1 MKIEELTKEERQGK
15 KRGKRQRRK
24 GIKLQ
29 SEADTQTRKV
39 NHRWQSAPYADSVQD
54 FGRQD
59 TRSGAVLVTTGVLAD
74 IPSWRLGQWRPPV
87 NCTNS
92 HCNPITLKASLF
104 LHGRTA
110 GSPCR
115 DGGQLAHASAPI
127 RIPEEETEKQGDKR
141 KRAQNKKEEERGL
154 CEVNCSQD

>member
-1 MKIEELTKEERQGK
+1 MKKEELTKEERQGK

-29 SEADTQTRKV
+29 SEADTQTREV

-54 FGRQD
+54 FRRQD
-59 TRSGAVLVTTGVLAD
+59 TQNGAELVTTRVLTD
-74 IPSWRLGQWRPPV
+74 VPSWRSSQWRPPV

-92 HCNPITLKASLF
+92 HCNPITLKAPLF
-104 LHGRTA
+104 LHRRTA

-127 RIPEEETEKQGDKR
+127 RIPKEEIEKQGDKR
-141 KRAQNKKEEERGL
+141 KRAQNRKRRKRL
-154 CEVNCSQD
+154 M